1 VSIPRVE
8 FSRGVL
14 EPREPILILILIMW
28 ARGIP
33 SIEHARV
40 STLYIELVEPLSGG
54 EWHSSTSVRNAQY
67 RSVGTRTVV
76 TQKASRDPQGVLL
89 EHRPLILLLERWN

>member
-14 EPREPILILILIMW
+14 EPREPILIVIPIMW

-76 TQKASRDPQGVLL
+76 TQTASRDP
-89 EHRPLILLLERWN
+89 